1 VQLGRERVMDQAGV
15 DFAVVAWREEG
26 VWSLVPAPSRAADS
40 VEELE
45 EFARLRQGEAG
56 SLAFVSVAEEF
67 FVAIRI
73 QGLRTR
79 FLLSDVGAVFDWSI
93 ADEVAERL
101 ELDID
106 EEADVQD
113 GEPAGDLTLL
123 ADFGLSADLE
133 LYPDEQIAA
142 IARKVGFSDL
152 LAPLLDDLT
161 PAN

>member
-1 VQLGRERVMDQAGV
+1 MDQAGV

-123 ADFGLSADLE
+123 ADFGMSAADIDLLCADLE

>member
-1 VQLGRERVMDQAGV
+1 MDQAGV
-15 DFAVVAWREEG
+15 DFALVAWREEG
-26 VWSLVPAPSRAADS
+26 VWSLVPAPGSAADS
-40 VEELE
+40 IEELE

-67 FVAIRI
+67 FVVIRI

-79 FLLSDVGAVFDWSI
+79 LFLSDVNAVFDWAI

-101 ELDID
+101 DLDID
-106 EEADVQD
+106 EEDDVPD

-123 ADFGLSADLE
+123 ADFGLSAADLEVLCADLE
-133 LYPDEQIAA
+133 LFPDEQIAA
-142 IARKVGFSDL
+142 IAGKVGFSEL
-152 LAPLLDDLT
+152 LAPMLDDLI